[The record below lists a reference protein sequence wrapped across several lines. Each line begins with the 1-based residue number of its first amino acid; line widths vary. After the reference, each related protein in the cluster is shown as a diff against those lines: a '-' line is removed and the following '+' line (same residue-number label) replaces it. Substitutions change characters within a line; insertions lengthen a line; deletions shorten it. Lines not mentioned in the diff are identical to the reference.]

1 MLDAEVDMT
10 TRHGVLLLALLA
22 TSAGSAQAQNF
33 LMNSAETI
41 NKGNFKIAAFPTVL
55 LGEDDAD
62 SEWGVATRV
71 GYGFTPSFDV
81 EVKLAFF
88 DGFKLY
94 GADAEL
100 WLLKGKT
107 DASVALGLHKGD
119 FEGDFDTTAVDASGI
134 VSRSIGSRTEIYGGL
149 SLSFESV
156 DDVDDSSFT
165 RVHLVPGVEY
175 KLSDDIDLLAEI
187 GLGLNDDSPDYVSFG
202 VALYL
207 R

>member
-1 MLDAEVDMT
+1 MT
-10 TRHGVLLLALLA
+10 TRSGVLFLAVLAL
-22 TSAGSAQAQNF
+22 SAGPAHAQNF

-41 NKGNFKIAAFPTVL
+41 NKGNFKLAAFPTVL

-62 SEWGVATRV
+62 SEWGVATRL

-100 WLLKGKT
+100 WLLKGRT
-107 DASVALGLHKGD
+107 DLSVALGLHKGD
-119 FEGDFDTTAVDASGI
+119 FDGDFDTTAVDTSAI
-134 VSRSIGSRTEIYGGL
+134 VSYAVGRRLDIYGGA
-149 SLSFESV
+149 SFSFESV

-165 RVHLVPGVEY
+165 RAYLVPGIEY
-175 KLSDDIDLLAEI
+175 KLNDDIDLLAEI
-187 GLGLNDDSPDYVSFG
+187 GIGLNDDSPDYVSFG